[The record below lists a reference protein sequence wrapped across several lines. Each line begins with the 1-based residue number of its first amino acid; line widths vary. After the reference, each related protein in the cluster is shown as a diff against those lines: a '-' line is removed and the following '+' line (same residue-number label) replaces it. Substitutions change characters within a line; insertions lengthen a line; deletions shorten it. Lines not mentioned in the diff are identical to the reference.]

1 LVEILDWLSMT
12 GLGEVFSSDSTLIG
26 NGSFFYLALL
36 EDKNSFMCI
45 CTFLAGDSSTPALSE
60 NTEAFA
66 TMLGE
71 EIAATYHSE
80 QQQAEKSKS
89 LCPIL

>member
-1 LVEILDWLSMT
+1 VK
-12 GLGEVFSSDSTLIG
+12 FSPQIRLQSCCVTLIG

-80 QQQAEKSKS
+80 QQQAEKSPYS
-89 LCPIL
+89 FSH